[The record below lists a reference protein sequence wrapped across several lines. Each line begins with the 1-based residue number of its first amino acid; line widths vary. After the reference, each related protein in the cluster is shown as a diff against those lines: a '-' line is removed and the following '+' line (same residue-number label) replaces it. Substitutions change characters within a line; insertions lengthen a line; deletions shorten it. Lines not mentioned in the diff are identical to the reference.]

1 MEEQS
6 YIESSEII
14 QVSSFGDGLLIPM
27 LQASSVRD
35 GNFSGLERVYVV
47 AKNALPNSGKLTITP
62 VVTDGDGT
70 AGDFTLMYQITGNI
84 VDVSGF
90 CREYEIAD
98 GDGLLTVELDLTG
111 TPLEPAA
118 NFTGGFQLTG
128 GAMVSSLSTNGGTEV
143 VESIGINTV
152 SGTKKLQIG
161 LGLEA
166 ALSGTTF
173 LTGVSFGIKYE
184 LVVT

>member
-1 MEEQS
+1 MEEKS
-6 YIESSEII
+6 YVQASEII
-14 QVSSFGDGLLIPM
+14 QVSSFGDGLLIPL
-27 LQASSVRD
+27 LQASNNRD

-70 AGDFTLMYQITGNI
+70 ALDFTLMYQITGNI

-98 GDGLLTVELDLTG
+98 GDDLLTVELDLTG

-118 NFTGGFQLTG
+118 NFTGAFQLTG
-128 GAMVSSLSTNGGTEV
+128 GVMVTDLSAGGGADVVQSITITTVPSS
-143 VESIGINTV
+143 
-152 SGTKKLQIG
+152 KKLQVS
-161 LGLEA
+161 LSLESA
-166 ALSGTTF
+166 MSGDTY